1 MVKTNISNAEAKRHR
16 HDVDMLVVLCTL
28 CLMPIYLYGLSAL
41 WLILTAIVTAVV
53 TEYICLRIRGVKRF
67 EKGDFSYLITAL
79 ITALLLPASAPLWAA
94 AVAVA
99 FGLCIAKHPFGG
111 RGGNIFNPAAA
122 GVAFVTICWPE
133 LLTKYPIPFSEVNG
147 TFSYGTSPAS
157 TLRVGGTPKAEL
169 FDVLLGKFAGP
180 MGATF
185 MIVIAACLLFLLLR
199 KTACLRVIFPAVLV
213 VGVFA
218 VFFPRLTTGRFN
230 SLEFEFASGA
240 LVFGLTFMVS
250 DPATLPD
257 KKGGQIVYGFLVGIF
272 AVILRRFGA
281 YDVEIV
287 YALLLAN
294 ALSSSCDRYADLF
307 VRMYGRLKE
316 LLCRHPSY
324 PKQEKAGDADA

>member
-1 MVKTNISNAEAKRHR
+1 MVKTNTSEAGVKWRR

-41 WLILTAIVTAVV
+41 WLILTAVVTAVAA
-53 TEYICLRIRGVKRF
+53 EYICLRIRGIKRF

-79 ITALLLPASAPLWAA
+79 ITALLLPASAPLWTA

-111 RGGNIFNPAAA
+111 RGVNIFNPAAA

-133 LLTKYPIPFSEVNG
+133 LLTKYPIPFSAANG

-157 TLRVGGTPKAEL
+157 TLRVGGTPKIEL
-169 FDVLLGKFAGP
+169 FDVLLGRFAGP

-185 MIVIAACLLFLLLR
+185 MIVIAACLLFLLFR
-199 KTACLRVIFPAVLV
+199 RTACLRAILPAVLV
-213 VGVFA
+213 VGIFA
-218 VFFPRLTTGRFN
+218 VLFPRLTTGRFN
-230 SLEFEFASGA
+230 SLELEFASGA

-257 KKGGQIVYGFLVGIF
+257 KKGGQIVYGFLIGVLT
-272 AVILRRFGA
+272 VILRCFGA
-281 YDVEIV
+281 YDAEFV

-294 ALSSSCDRYADLF
+294 ALSSSCDRYANHF
-307 VRMYGRLKE
+307 VRLYNRVKNTLRSRL
-316 LLCRHPSY
+316 SQ
-324 PKQEKAGDADA
+324 KQEKAGEADA

>member
-1 MVKTNISNAEAKRHR
+1 MEKTNNPDNSMPQRR
-16 HDVDMLVVLCTL
+16 HDVDMIVVLCAL
-28 CLMPIYLYGLSAL
+28 SLMPIFLYGLPAL
-41 WLILTAIVTAVV
+41 WLILTAVVTAVV
-53 TEYICLRIRGVKRF
+53 TEYICLRIRGIRRF

-79 ITALLLPASAPLWAA
+79 IVALLLPASAPLWAA

-111 RGGNIFNPAAA
+111 RGANIFNPAAA
-122 GVAFVTICWPE
+122 GIAFVTICWPE
-133 LLTKYPIPFSEVNG
+133 VLTQYPAPFSEAGGV
-147 TFSYGTSPAS
+147 FSFSTSPAS
-157 TLRVGGTPKAEL
+157 TLRVGGTPRIEL

-185 MIVIAACLLFLLLR
+185 MIVLAVCLLFLLFR
-199 KTACLRVIFPAVLV
+199 KTASFRVIAPAVFV
-213 VGVFA
+213 VGIFA

-257 KKGGQIVYGFLVGIF
+257 TKGGQLVYGFLIGIF
-272 AVILRRFGA
+272 TVILRRVGP

-294 ALSSSCDRYADLF
+294 ALSSSCDSYAASLF
-307 VRMYGRLKE
+307 RLYGRAKK
-316 LLCRHPSY
+316 LLRERMAA
-324 PKQEKAGDADA
+324 KQGKAGDADA